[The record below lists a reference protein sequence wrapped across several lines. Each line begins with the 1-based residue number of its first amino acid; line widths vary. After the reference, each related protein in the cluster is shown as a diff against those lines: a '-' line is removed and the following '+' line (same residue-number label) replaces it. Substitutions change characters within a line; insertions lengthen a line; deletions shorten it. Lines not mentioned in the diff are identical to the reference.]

1 MGSACPP
8 LYGENKKEYLKVAI
22 DNIELA
28 LKEDISDIVKE
39 KLEIALE
46 ANKELLEKE

>member
-1 MGSACPP
+1 MADICPP
-8 LYGENKKEYLKVAI
+8 FYSEHKDFFVKKAI
-22 DNIELA
+22 KALEEA

-46 ANKELLEKE
+46 ANKELRDI

>member
-1 MGSACPP
+1 MANWCPP
-8 LYGENKKEYLKVAI
+8 FYGENKDFFVKKAI
-22 DNIELA
+22 KALEEA

-46 ANKELLEKE
+46 ANKELRDI